1 MILSDHGRISY
12 YSMRLL
18 VIQLLV
24 IRLLIIRL
32 LVIIVVGGQLD
43 IVEQYPSLTRERF
56 PLRH

>member
-1 MILSDHGRISY
+1 MILSDHGRIS

-24 IRLLIIRL
+24 IWLLVIRL